1 MRRLCVS
8 AAKNSTKLQ
17 SLFLCLQV
25 NNTIKVQIARIT
37 EESPKFQILRCQ
49 SARLATQYLKLRK
62 NLINWYWGCGVFPGE
77 LLLLMVLPEA
87 LPAMQWLD
95 TKCHTTAFC
104 SPRTTL
110 GGELKQQKVGMADKR
125 EQKAFIYDSAGD
137 LRFAF

>member
-1 MRRLCVS
+1 MRRLRVS
-8 AAKNSTKLQ
+8 AAKNSTQLQ

-25 NNTIKVQIARIT
+25 NNIIRVQIARIT
-37 EESPKFQILRCQ
+37 KESPKFKILRCQ
-49 SARLATQYLKLRK
+49 AARLATQYLKLRK
-62 NLINWYWGCGVFPGE
+62 NLINWYRGCGVSPGE

-104 SPRTTL
+104 SPRTI
-110 GGELKQQKVGMADKR
+110 GGELKQQKVGMADKS